1 MQYIYK
7 NLLYFTFIFHIVAIN
22 HYKVIKSMDNN
33 IYNKITD
40 AKSKQSYKLSTV
52 ILLKINEYGVTVTIM
67 MTKSKKD

>member
-7 NLLYFTFIFHIVAIN
+7 NLLYFTLIFHIVAIN

-67 MTKSKKD
+67 MTKSTKD